1 MSESF
6 GLLLSYPGQVIK
18 RYLAREKFTRIFAV
32 FILLIVILFVAISI
46 YATTIGGLNFI
57 SRDIELRDALYFYIA
72 QLFYLLVFVL
82 SYGNSILVIAAS
94 FGRKSHQWIMATPAF
109 SIMAFVNLFQL
120 LISSLWIF
128 LAVIIPV
135 LVGIAQF
142 MGVGGL
148 QLFLSFVLTTALIII
163 GSIVGVLSYMLSVYI
178 LRYFSNL
185 MGRNIVSQSLAI
197 ILLVISSVLMI
208 TLFWRIAIPQD
219 FVKFF
224 DGNYVTQMATMK
236 EQLIYLP
243 TFGIAQVLHDLLFC
257 ANIFGT
263 NYTIIFSILT
273 IILLI
278 TSYTLLKRSYLT
290 MWQLLQEGNY
300 IATQNNAKNTVHKSY
315 SFPSVNAV
323 HTIIDKEL
331 LLIWRDKKNLLWF
344 IIVVGLW
351 LAQTAVSWRV
361 TANAKTYGDGYIF
374 PNFIYALI
382 LAIGLYFISALTLRF
397 VFPTFSS
404 ERKVAWILGVAP
416 VSPWNIAVGKL
427 IIYTILFLFI
437 GSPILIANFVILGFG
452 FFPTLLFWIVFSLS
466 VILITLL
473 AIFLSIKYPNRF
485 SSDPETLS
493 TTLPGLAFTTLALGG
508 SIIIANIMYLVLT
521 NNVDLVI
528 LLVLLIT
535 TLNLLLTSLS
545 YSASKK
551 FEYAG
556 EIIA

>member
-6 GLLLSYPGQVIK
+6 GLLLSYPGQVLK
-18 RYLAREKFTRIFAV
+18 RYLAREKFTRIFAI
-32 FILLIVILFVAISI
+32 FILLIIIIFIAISI

-57 SRDIELRDALYFYIA
+57 SRDIELRDALYFYIT

-94 FGRKSHQWIMATPAF
+94 FGRKSHQWIMATPWF

-120 LISSLWIF
+120 LISSIWIF

-142 MGVGGL
+142 MRVSGL

-163 GSIVGVLSYMLSVYI
+163 GSIVGVLSYMLSFYI

-185 MGRNIVSQSLAI
+185 LGKNIVSQSLAI
-197 ILLVISSVLMI
+197 IFLIISSILMI
-208 TLFWRIAIPQD
+208 SLFWRIAIPQD

-257 ANIFGT
+257 ANVFGT
-263 NYTIIFSILT
+263 TYTIIFTILT
-273 IILLI
+273 IILLT

-300 IATQNNAKNTVHKSY
+300 IANQNNVEINVHKSY
-315 SFPSVNAV
+315 NFPSINAI

-351 LAQTAVSWRV
+351 LAQTGVSWRV
-361 TANAKTYGDGYIF
+361 TANAKTYGDGYVF
-374 PNFIYALI
+374 PDFLYALI

-404 ERKVAWILGVAP
+404 ERKVSWILGVAP
-416 VSPWNIAVGKL
+416 ISPWNIAVGKL
-427 IIYTILFLFI
+427 LIYTALFLFM
-437 GSPILIANFVILGFG
+437 GSPILITNFVILGFA
-452 FFPTLLFWIVFSLS
+452 FFPALLYWIVFSLS
-466 VILITLL
+466 IILIVLL
-473 AIFLSIKYPNRF
+473 AIYLSVAYPNRF

-493 TTLPGLAFTTLALGG
+493 TTLPGLAFTSLALGG
-508 SIIIANIMYLVLT
+508 SIIIANIMYLVLS
-521 NNVDLVI
+521 NVDLVV

-535 TLNLLLTSLS
+535 TLNLLLTSLT
-545 YSASKK
+545 YNASEK
-551 FEYAG
+551 FEYSG
-556 EIIA
+556 EIVA

>member
-18 RYLAREKFTRIFAV
+18 RYLAREKFTRIIAI
-32 FILLIVILFVAISI
+32 FILLIVILFVAIAI
-46 YATTIGGLNFI
+46 YASTIGGLNFI

-82 SYGNSILVIAAS
+82 SYGNSILVIATS
-94 FGRKSHQWIMATPAF
+94 FGRKSHQWIMSTPSF

-142 MGVGGL
+142 MGVSYF

-163 GSIVGVLSYMLSVYI
+163 GSIVGVLSYMLSVY
-178 LRYFSNL
+178 LLKYFSNL
-185 MGRNIVSQSLAI
+185 LRRNIVSQSSAI
-197 ILLVISSVLMI
+197 ILIIVGALLMVA
-208 TLFWRIAIPQD
+208 LFWQIAIPQD

-224 DGNYVTQMATMK
+224 DGDSIAQMQNLRN
-236 EQLIYLP
+236 QLIYLP
-243 TFGIAQVLHDLLFC
+243 TFGVAQVLHDLLFC

-263 NYTIIFSILT
+263 TYTIIFVLLT
-273 IILLI
+273 ISLLI
-278 TSYTLLKRSYLT
+278 ISYILLKRTYLI

-300 IATQNNAKNTVHKSY
+300 IATKNNAQVSIHKSY
-315 SFPSVNAV
+315 NFPSTDAV

-351 LAQTAVSWRV
+351 LAQTAVSLRV
-361 TANAKTYGDGYIF
+361 TSNARNYGSDYTF

-404 ERKVAWILGVAP
+404 ERKVSWILGVAP
-416 VSPWNIAVGKL
+416 ISPWNIAVGKL
-427 IIYTILFLFI
+427 LIYTALFLFI
-437 GSPILIANFVILGFG
+437 GSPILITNFVILGFA
-452 FFPTLLFWIVFSLS
+452 FFPALLYWIVFSLS
-466 VILITLL
+466 IILIVLL
-473 AIFLSIKYPNRF
+473 AIYLSVAYPNRF

-493 TTLPGLAFTTLALGG
+493 TTLPGLAFTSLALGG
-508 SIIIANIMYLVLT
+508 SIIISNIMYLVLS
-521 NNVDLVI
+521 NVDLVL

-535 TLNLLLTSLS
+535 MLNLLLTSLT
-545 YSASKK
+545 YNASEK
-551 FEYAG
+551 FEYSG
-556 EIIA
+556 EIVA

>member
-18 RYLAREKFTRIFAV
+18 RYLAREKFTRIIAI
-32 FILLIVILFVAISI
+32 FILLIVILFVAIAI
-46 YATTIGGLNFI
+46 YASTIGGLNFI

-82 SYGNSILVIAAS
+82 SYGNSILVIATS
-94 FGRKSHQWIMATPAF
+94 FGRKSHQWIMSTPSF

-142 MGVGGL
+142 MGVSYF

-163 GSIVGVLSYMLSVYI
+163 GSIVGVLSYMLSVY
-178 LRYFSNL
+178 LLKYFSNL
-185 MGRNIVSQSLAI
+185 LRRNIVSQSSAI
-197 ILLVISSVLMI
+197 ILIIVGALLMVA
-208 TLFWRIAIPQD
+208 LFWQIAIPQD

-224 DGNYVTQMATMK
+224 DGDSIAQMQNLRN
-236 EQLIYLP
+236 QLIYLP
-243 TFGIAQVLHDLLFC
+243 TFGVAQVLHDLLFC

-263 NYTIIFSILT
+263 TYTIIFVLLT
-273 IILLI
+273 ISLLI
-278 TSYTLLKRSYLT
+278 ISYILLKRTYLI

-300 IATQNNAKNTVHKSY
+300 IATKNNAQVSIHKSY
-315 SFPSVNAV
+315 NFPSTDAV

-351 LAQTAVSWRV
+351 LAQTAVSLRV
-361 TANAKTYGDGYIF
+361 TSNARNYGSDYTF

-404 ERKVAWILGVAP
+404 ERKVSWILGVAP
-416 VSPWNIAVGKL
+416 ISPWNIAVGKL
-427 IIYTILFLFI
+427 LIYTALFLFI
-437 GSPILIANFVILGFG
+437 GSPILITNFVILGFA
-452 FFPTLLFWIVFSLS
+452 FFPALLYWIVFSLS
-466 VILITLL
+466 IILIVLL
-473 AIFLSIKYPNRF
+473 AIYLSVAYPNRF

-493 TTLPGLAFTTLALGG
+493 TTLPGLAFTSLALGG
-508 SIIIANIMYLVLT
+508 SIIIANIMYLVLS
-521 NNVDLVI
+521 NVDLVV

-535 TLNLLLTSLS
+535 TLNLLLTSLT
-545 YSASKK
+545 YNASEK
-551 FEYAG
+551 FEYSG
-556 EIIA
+556 EIVA

>member
-18 RYLAREKFTRIFAV
+18 RYLAREKFTRIFAI
-32 FILLIVILFVAISI
+32 FILLLIILFVGISI

-57 SRDIELRDALYFYIA
+57 SRDIEIRDALYFYIA

-82 SYGNSILVIAAS
+82 SFGNSILVITAS
-94 FGRKSHQWIMATPAF
+94 FARKSHQWIMATPSF

-120 LISSLWIF
+120 LASSLWIF

-142 MGVGGL
+142 MGVDGL

-163 GSIVGVLSYMLSVYI
+163 GSICGVLAYMLSVYL
-178 LRYFSNL
+178 LRYFSRL
-185 MGRNIVSQSLAI
+185 LGRNIVSQSLAI

-208 TLFWRIAIPQD
+208 ALFWRIAIPQD

-224 DGNYVTQMATMK
+224 DGNYIVQMQTMK
-236 EQLIYLP
+236 EHLIYLP
-243 TFGIAQVLHDLLFC
+243 TFGIAQVLDDLLFC
-257 ANIFGT
+257 SNIFGT
-263 NYTIIFSILT
+263 TYTIIFTVLT
-273 IILLI
+273 LGLLI
-278 TSYTLLKRSYLT
+278 ITYVLLDKNYLI

-300 IATQNNAKNTVHKSY
+300 IAGQDNKRINTYKSY
-315 SFPSVNAV
+315 NFPAVNAV
-323 HTIIDKEL
+323 HNIIDKEL

-344 IIVVGLW
+344 VIVIGLW
-351 LAQTAVSWRV
+351 LTQTAVSWRV
-361 TANAKTYGDGYIF
+361 TANANNYGDGYVF
-374 PNFIYALI
+374 PDFVYALI
-382 LAIGLYFISALTLRF
+382 LAIGLYFISALALRF
-397 VFPTFSS
+397 VFPTFSA

-416 VSPWNIAVGKL
+416 ISPWNIAVGKL
-427 IIYTILFLFI
+427 LIYTGIFLFL

-452 FFPTLLFWIVFSLS
+452 FFPALLYWIVFSLS
-466 VILITLL
+466 VILIVLL
-473 AIFLSIKYPNRF
+473 AIYLSIAHPNRF

-493 TTLPGLAFTTLALGG
+493 TTLPGLTFTSLALGG
-508 SIIIANIMYLVLT
+508 TIIIANIMYLVLS
-521 NNVDLVI
+521 NVDLVV

-535 TLNLLLTSLS
+535 VLNLLLTSLT
-545 YSASKK
+545 YNASEK

>member
-6 GLLLSYPGQVIK
+6 ELLLSYPGQVIK

-32 FILLIVILFVAISI
+32 FILLIVILLVAISI
-46 YATTIGGLNFI
+46 YASTIGGLNFI

-94 FGRKSHQWIMATPAF
+94 FGRKSHQWIMATPSF

-142 MGVGGL
+142 MGVSGL

-163 GSIVGVLSYMLSVYI
+163 GSIVGVLSYMISVYI

-185 MGRNIVSQSLAI
+185 LGRNIVSQSLAI
-197 ILLVISSVLMI
+197 LLLVISSILMVA
-208 TLFWRIAIPQD
+208 LFWRIAIPQD
-219 FVKFF
+219 FVLFF
-224 DGNYVTQMATMK
+224 DGNYIVQMQTMK
-236 EQLIYLP
+236 DQLIYLP

-263 NYTIIFSILT
+263 IYTIIFVALT
-273 IILLI
+273 IILLGI
-278 TSYTLLKRSYLT
+278 SYTLLNKNYLT

-300 IATQNNAKNTVHKSY
+300 IATQNNTKNTVHKSY
-315 SFPSVNAV
+315 TFPSTNAV

-331 LLIWRDKKNLLWF
+331 LLIWRDKKNILWF
-344 IIVVGLW
+344 VIVIGLW
-351 LAQTAVSWRV
+351 IAQTIVSLRV
-361 TANAKTYGDGYIF
+361 TTNARSYGDGYAFPDFIF
-374 PNFIYALI
+374 ALI

-404 ERKVAWILGVAP
+404 ERKVSWILGVAP
-416 VSPWNIAVGKL
+416 ISPWNIAVGKL
-427 IIYTILFLFI
+427 IIYTSLFLFI
-437 GSPILIANFVILGFG
+437 GSPILIANFMILGFA
-452 FFPTLLFWIVFSLS
+452 FFPALLYWIVFSLS
-466 VILITLL
+466 VILIVIL
-473 AIFLSIKYPNRF
+473 AIYLSIAYPNRF

-493 TTLPGLAFTTLALGG
+493 TTLPGLAFTSLSIGG
-508 SIIIANIMYLVLT
+508 SIIIANIMYLVLS
-521 NNVDLVI
+521 NVDLVV

-535 TLNLLLTSLS
+535 ILNLLLTSLT
-545 YSASKK
+545 YNASEK

>member
-18 RYLAREKFTRIFAV
+18 RYLAREKFTRIIAI
-32 FILLIVILFVAISI
+32 FILLLIIIFVGISI

-57 SRDIELRDALYFYIA
+57 SKDLELRDALYFYIA
-72 QLFYLLVFVL
+72 QLFYLLVFLL
-82 SYGNSILVIAAS
+82 SYGNSILVIATS
-94 FGRKSHQWIMATPAF
+94 FAGKSHRWIMSTPSF

-120 LISSLWIF
+120 LASSLWIF

-142 MGVGGL
+142 MGVSYL
-148 QLFLSFVLTTALIII
+148 QLFLSFILTASLIII
-163 GSIVGVLSYMLSVYI
+163 GSIVGVLSYMLSIY
-178 LRYFSNL
+178 LLQYFSKL
-185 MGRNIVSQSLAI
+185 LGKNIVSQSMSI
-197 ILLVISSVLMI
+197 SLLVIGSVLMVA
-208 TLFWRIAIPQD
+208 LFWRIIIPQD

-224 DGNYVTQMATMK
+224 DGNYIFQMQTMR

-257 ANIFGT
+257 SNLFGT
-263 NYTIIFSILT
+263 IYTIIFVFLT
-273 IILLI
+273 ITLLI
-278 TSYTLLKRSYLT
+278 TSYILLKRNYLV

-300 IATQNNAKNTVHKSY
+300 IANTNNAKTTLHRSY
-315 SFPSVNAV
+315 TFPSTDAV

-331 LLIWRDKKNLLWF
+331 LLIWRDKKNLFWF
-344 IIVVGLW
+344 MMVIGLW
-351 LAQTAVSWRV
+351 LAQTAVSLRV
-361 TANAKTYGDGYIF
+361 TSNASNYGDGYNF

-416 VSPWNIAVGKL
+416 ISPWNIAVSKL
-427 IIYTILFLFI
+427 LIYTCIFVFL
-437 GSPILIANFVILGFG
+437 GSPILIANFVILGFA
-452 FFPTLLFWIVFSLS
+452 FFPALLYWIVFSLS
-466 VILITLL
+466 VILIVLL
-473 AIFLSIKYPNRF
+473 AIYLSVAYPNRF

-493 TTLPGLAFTTLALGG
+493 TTLPGLAFTSLALGG
-508 SIIIANIMYLVLT
+508 SIIIANIMYLVLS
-521 NNVDLVI
+521 NVDLVV

-535 TLNLLLTSLS
+535 TLNLLLTSLT
-545 YSASKK
+545 YNASEK

-556 EIIA
+556 EVIA

>member
-18 RYLAREKFTRIFAV
+18 RYLAREKFTRIFAI
-32 FILLIVILFVAISI
+32 FILLLIIIFVGISI
-46 YATTIGGLNFI
+46 YATTVGGLNFI
-57 SRDIELRDALYFYIA
+57 SKDLELRDALYFYIA

-82 SYGNSILVIAAS
+82 SYGNSILVIATS
-94 FGRKSHQWIMATPAF
+94 FARKSHQWIMATPSF

-120 LISSLWIF
+120 LASSLWIF

-142 MGVGGL
+142 MGVSYL
-148 QLFLSFVLTTALIII
+148 QLFLSFILTASLIII
-163 GSIVGVLSYMLSVYI
+163 GSVVGVLSYMLSIY
-178 LRYFSNL
+178 LLKYFSKL
-185 MGRNIVSQSLAI
+185 LGKNIVSQSMSI
-197 ILLVISSVLMI
+197 SLLVIGSVLMVA
-208 TLFWRIAIPQD
+208 LFWRIIIPQD

-224 DGNYVTQMATMK
+224 DGNYIFQMQTMR

-257 ANIFGT
+257 SNLFGT
-263 NYTIIFSILT
+263 IYTIIFVFLT
-273 IILLI
+273 ITLLI
-278 TSYTLLKRSYLT
+278 TSYILLKRNYLV

-300 IATQNNAKNTVHKSY
+300 IANTNNAKTTLHRSY
-315 SFPSVNAV
+315 TFPSTDAV

-331 LLIWRDKKNLLWF
+331 LLIWRDKKNLFWF
-344 IIVVGLW
+344 MMVIGLW
-351 LAQTAVSWRV
+351 LAQTAVSLRV
-361 TANAKTYGDGYIF
+361 TSNASNYGDGYNF

-382 LAIGLYFISALTLRF
+382 IAIGLYFISALTLRF

-416 VSPWNIAVGKL
+416 ISPWNIAVSKL
-427 IIYTILFLFI
+427 LIYTCIFVFL
-437 GSPILIANFVILGFG
+437 GSPILIANFVILGFA
-452 FFPTLLFWIVFSLS
+452 FFPALLYWIVFSLS
-466 VILITLL
+466 VILIVLL
-473 AIFLSIKYPNRF
+473 AIYLSVAYPNRF

-493 TTLPGLAFTTLALGG
+493 TTLPGLAFTSLALGG
-508 SIIIANIMYLVLT
+508 SIIIANIMYLVLS
-521 NNVDLVI
+521 NVDLVV

-535 TLNLLLTSLS
+535 TLNLLLTSLT
-545 YSASKK
+545 YNASEK

-556 EIIA
+556 EVIA